1 MAASKPDAAY
11 FAFANAEQNRSVAL
25 YVYLETPNKAKVQP
39 SAGTPYITP
48 VDHHITTNK
57 RHFLQRSRYSTCL
70 RYDGR
75 NWLFVPHQEVLNVND
90 TNQDVLWRFV
100 IPSTERAKVLRRL
113 DRLNLNAYSLFG
125 SEESLM
131 ETLAFRE
138 IDERQ

>member
-1 MAASKPDAAY
+1 
-11 FAFANAEQNRSVAL
+11 
-25 YVYLETPNKAKVQP
+25 
-39 SAGTPYITP
+39 
-48 VDHHITTNK
+48 
-57 RHFLQRSRYSTCL
+57 
-70 RYDGR
+70 
-75 NWLFVPHQEVLNVND
+75 
-90 TNQDVLWRFV
+90 VLWRFV